1 VSAFVRANQSLE
13 TERSQLAALNAS
25 LAATQLRSPAAG
37 VVSGV
42 DGSPNTSVAA
52 GRTVVYLATSQERV
66 VRAPVTERDVARI
79 ALGQSAMIQLA
90 SGSNDQRMSATVV
103 GVAES
108 EGLREA
114 ILKLNEPEPTTTFGD
129 AVQAL
134 ITIRRSDNALLVP
147 QRAIRLVS
155 GRRYVDVAEGSSQ
168 RRSEVELGIVNAND
182 VEITNGLQEG
192 QLVLVGA

>member
-1 VSAFVRANQSLE
+1 
-13 TERSQLAALNAS
+13 
-25 LAATQLRSPAAG
+25 
-37 VVSGV
+37 
-42 DGSPNTSVAA
+42 
-52 GRTVVYLATSQERV
+52 
-66 VRAPVTERDVARI
+66 
-79 ALGQSAMIQLA
+79 
-90 SGSNDQRMSATVV
+90 V
-103 GVAES
+103 GLAES

-114 ILKLNEPEPTTTFGD
+114 ILKLNEPELATTFGD

-192 QLVLVGA
+192 QMVLVGA